1 MSRWVV
7 HARASFHARHALT
20 LYEGRP
26 EEPHEHRWEVAVRV
40 ATPTL
45 HPEGYALDFHRV
57 RQALREA
64 VLPLADSDLNTHPEI
79 GDPTPSAENLATFLA
94 ALLEPRY
101 RAMGGEL
108 LTVSVWEGPE
118 NRVDLELG

>member
-7 HARASFHARHALT
+7 HARAAFHARHALT
-20 LYEGRP
+20 VYNGRP
-26 EEPHEHRWEVAVRV
+26 EEPHEHRWEVAIRV
-40 ATPTL
+40 GTATL

-57 RQALREA
+57 RRELADA
-64 VLPLADSDLNTHPEI
+64 VLPLDGTDLNRHPAI
-79 GDPTPSAENLATFLA
+79 GTPTPSAESVASFLA
-94 ALLEPRY
+94 HTLAPRY

-108 LTVSVWEGPE
+108 LTVSVWEGPD